1 MMKRPPFPIC
11 IPDDIEFADLK
22 LARDPATGVIK
33 FDWTPIERI
42 CAASGID
49 ASVFRDHHEDNL
61 AALIL
66 QWYASHLAAG
76 GTRDP
81 VQDELVVEML
91 AEDALGG
98 GYSHPTGHA

>member
-1 MMKRPPFPIC
+1 MLFRS
-11 IPDDIEFADLK
+11 L
-22 LARDPATGVIK
+22 RDQ
-33 FDWTPIERI
+33 
-42 CAASGID
+42 
-49 ASVFRDHHEDNL
+49 HEDNL

-66 QWYASHLAAG
+66 QWYAAHLAAG